1 MHAKCE
7 KLPLFETHLKIQNQ
21 HLMMPV
27 TLCFPHKL
35 VEEEQCTI
43 IYIPGLCVFLKY
55 MILHEKC
62 NVQIPDL
69 SAMCSFKGRHMG
81 EENMQREICEN
92 L

>member
-1 MHAKCE
+1 
-7 KLPLFETHLKIQNQ
+7 
-21 HLMMPV
+21 MMPL
-27 TLCFPHKL
+27 TLCFPHKP

-69 SAMCSFKGRHMG
+69 SAMCPFKGRRIG
-81 EENMQREICEN
+81 EGNMQGEFVKIYKKKNMQINIRS